1 MSGLPAPRVAP
12 LPRSRWTTAHFDVVA
27 RLAEDDPIDPLSA
40 TLLHVPEMVEAV
52 APMTRYITRASS
64 LSPSQRLLVTRRAA
78 WLNRNDALWAMHA
91 GQADLEQ
98 GVIGLA
104 TGDRE
109 DHDGTGRSLL
119 QLADELVLNASVND
133 TTWTRLASEHDLIW
147 MMDAVET
154 VAHVTFLC
162 CLAGAFGVH
171 PPDHLTSADGSGPDR
186 PAALPREPPLTVARI
201 EPLEGDE
208 IAVLRTF
215 ARHPVMTAARRP
227 RAAFVNRLSPL
238 TPHDRET
245 LILRMGW
252 VCRSEY
258 EWAKHVGSVGHARDH
273 GVDPGLVAAGPA
285 APGVSAGDALL
296 MQIADELHQD
306 AAVSDRSW
314 RGLLERHG
322 LDGAMSAV
330 FTASS
335 YRATSMSLNAYG
347 VQLEPG
353 DEGFP
358 RSDR

>member
-12 LPRSRWTTAHFDVVA
+12 LPPSRWTAVHREVVA
-27 RLAEDDPIDPLSA
+27 RLGEGDRIDPLFA
-40 TLLHVPEMVEAV
+40 TLLHVPEMVDAV
-52 APMTRYITRASS
+52 APMTRYITEAST
-64 LSPSQRLLVTRRAA
+64 LTPSQRLLAALRTA

-91 GQADLEQ
+91 WRVDRDQR
-98 GVIGLA
+98 VIGLA
-104 TGDRE
+104 TGRVE
-109 DHDGTGRSLL
+109 DPDGTSRSLL
-119 QLADELVLNASVND
+119 RLADELVLNASVND
-133 TTWTRLASEHDLIW
+133 ATWASLAGEHEVTW

-162 CLAGAFGVH
+162 CLAGAFGVR
-171 PPDHLTSADGSGPDR
+171 PPDHLVSEGGSGPDR
-186 PAALPREPPLTVARI
+186 PDALPPERPLTAARI

-215 ARHPVMTAARRP
+215 AQHPLMTAARRP
-227 RAAFVNRLSPL
+227 RAGFVNRQSPL

-245 LILRMGW
+245 LILRIGW
-252 VCRSEY
+252 LCRSEY

-273 GVDPGLVAAGPA
+273 GVDPGLVADGP

-296 MQIADELHQD
+296 MQIADEVHQD
-306 AAVSDRSW
+306 AAVSDRTW

-322 LDGAMSAV
+322 LPGAMSAV
-330 FTASS
+330 FTVSS

-358 RSDR
+358 RTHR